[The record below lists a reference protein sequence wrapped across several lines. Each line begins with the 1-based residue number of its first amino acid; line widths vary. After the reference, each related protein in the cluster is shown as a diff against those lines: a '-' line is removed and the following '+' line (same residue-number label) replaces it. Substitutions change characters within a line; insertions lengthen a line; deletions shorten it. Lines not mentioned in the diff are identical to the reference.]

1 MGARTAME
9 TMRAATLRPQPR
21 PRELRIPVPGEEIVL
36 RARVEGAGPR
46 SVLLLHNLCEDIDVW
61 WERGWAQA
69 LARHR
74 RVIAFDARGHGA
86 STKPTEPFQYTAFSR
101 VMDALAVID
110 VLDCQAVDVVG
121 YAMGAWTAMQLAA
134 RMPGRIR
141 SLVVGGTPATGQS
154 LTLIRR
160 ALAAGLPAMLAEI
173 ERETGPLGEPLRRR
187 FLANDVR
194 ALAAVCAEDRCDM
207 IEELSS
213 FDGRAMFYVGEHD
226 PRRPAIESSAR
237 RLGWPLRIVPGR
249 DHFDLGTSGDA
260 LSAVLDFLAG

>member
-1 MGARTAME
+1 ME
-9 TMRAATLRPQPR
+9 AMRAAPTRPLPR

-46 SVLLLHNLCEDIDVW
+46 SVLLLHNLCEDLEVW
-61 WERGWAQA
+61 WERGWVQA

-74 RVIAFDARGHGA
+74 RVITFDARGHGA
-86 STKPTEPFQYTAFSR
+86 STKPTESYQYSAFAR
-101 VMDALAVID
+101 VMDALAVLD
-110 VLDCQAVDVVG
+110 VLDCRAVDVVG

-134 RMPGRIR
+134 RVPGRVR
-141 SLVVGGTPATGQS
+141 SLVLGGAPATGQS

-173 ERETGPLGEPLRRR
+173 ERETGPLAEPLRRR
-187 FLANDVR
+187 FLANDTR
-194 ALAAVCAEDRCDM
+194 ALAAICAEDRFDM
-207 IEELSS
+207 IEELAR

-226 PRRPAIESSAR
+226 PRRPAIESSAQ

-260 LSAVLDFLAG
+260 LPAVLDFLTT